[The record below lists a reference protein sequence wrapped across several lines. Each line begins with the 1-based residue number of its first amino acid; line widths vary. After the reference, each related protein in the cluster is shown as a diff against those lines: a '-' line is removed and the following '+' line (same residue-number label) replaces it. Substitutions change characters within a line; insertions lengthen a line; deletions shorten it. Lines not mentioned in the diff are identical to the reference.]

1 MIRGYWF
8 SEGIVAGIR
17 ATTACPR
24 VVINTRPLERA
35 APLSAALAASK
46 HTVVELPLLTLQ
58 PRQASQHDALL
69 MQRWLRGAYAVTV
82 VVSPTAAA
90 MAIEYWQQAQL
101 DVATATTVSQIA
113 ASPQPSH
120 IIAVGDATAA
130 VLRDHGLTVQQPL
143 MANNE
148 GMLQMPLIAEL
159 KPSDQV
165 LMWRG
170 LGGRRLLV
178 ETLRQR
184 GINVDSIAW
193 YERIW
198 PPASAPLYQQW
209 MNDYLS
215 AQSMASAAQQSAA
228 AVALA
233 PVVIIS
239 SGAAFEYWQHLV
251 TQTNVDA
258 DLNTNGHANNDANND
273 ANVSLDKIT
282 GKAPRPTSQT
292 QPTLQLAD
300 FDYIVLGDRLAA
312 FLHEQHLTYHQVETL
327 DPATIVAAVAKLSPP
342 L

>member
-1 MIRGYWF
+1 MG
-8 SEGIVAGIR
+8 
-17 ATTACPR
+17 ATTSSAR
-24 VVINTRPLERA
+24 VVINTRPIERA
-35 APLSAALAASK
+35 APLSAALAANN
-46 HTVVELPLLTLQ
+46 HRVVELPLLTLQ
-58 PRQASQHDALL
+58 PRHASRHDDLL

-90 MAIEYWQQAQL
+90 MAIAYWQQAQQSSAAEANTN
-101 DVATATTVSQIA
+101 DADSAITAIS
-113 ASPQPSH
+113 QPSQ

-130 VLRDHGLTVQQPL
+130 VLREYGLTVEQPL
-143 MANNE
+143 IANNE
-148 GMLQMPLIAEL
+148 GMLQMPLIAGL
-159 KPSDQV
+159 KASDQV

-209 MNDYLS
+209 LS
-215 AQSMASAAQQSAA
+215 NYRLAQQTETAQQSAQ
-228 AVALA
+228 A

-251 TQTNVDA
+251 ATTKVMAADQSLTDHSADRDTNSA
-258 DLNTNGHANNDANND
+258 L
-273 ANVSLDKIT
+273 K
-282 GKAPRPTSQT
+282 
-292 QPTLQLAD
+292 LAD

-312 FLHEQHLTYHQVETL
+312 FLHEHQLTYYQVESL
-327 DPATIVAAVAKLSPP
+327 DTATIVAAVAKLTSS